1 MAAIYGVWYSSRA
14 MEKTTLYLTADLQR
28 ALKDAARRS
37 GRPQAE
43 LVRDALTEY
52 LAKQPKPRPRSIG
65 MANSGEIPATEVKA
79 WIRAQRDRE
88 WQERI
93 RQREQGEPRDHP

>member
-1 MAAIYGVWYSSRA
+1 
-14 MEKTTLYLTADLQR
+14 MEKTTGYLTADLQR
-28 ALKDAARRS
+28 ALKDAARQS

-65 MANSGEIPATEVKA
+65 VANSGEIPATEVKA

-88 WQERI
+88 WQEQTR
-93 RQREQGEPRDHP
+93 RREQEEPRDHT

>member
-1 MAAIYGVWYSSRA
+1 MAYGKLLPA
-14 MEKTTLYLTADLQR
+14 MEKTTLYLPTELQR

-43 LVRDALTEY
+43 LVRDALTQY
-52 LAKQPKPRPRSIG
+52 LAEQPRPMPRSIG

-88 WQERI
+88 WQER
-93 RQREQGEPRDHP
+93 RQSEPKEPRDHA